1 MLSNTLAYSIYL
13 FFIYCRYSLIKI
25 KILYLHTEIIIIIL
39 TTFTNEILRQIKLY

>member
-13 FFIYCRYSLIKI
+13 FFIHCRYSLIKI

-39 TTFTNEILRQIKLY
+39 TMFTNKIFRQIKLY